1 MKGRAGEVAGEAT
14 GNTTGVQ
21 SIGRYRASR
30 EVASGG
36 PDRGNR
42 AKDMNTD
49 GAV

>member
-1 MKGRAGEVAGEAT
+1 MWGRAGETAGEAT
-14 GNTTGVQ
+14 GSTTDVQ

-42 AKDMNTD
+42 
-49 GAV
+49 GEGCEH